1 MGSVMRGLISD
12 QPLLISSLL
21 DHADRVSG
29 DREIVSRS
37 VEGPIHR
44 YTYRDA
50 HTRSRQLANAL
61 SALGV
66 ELGERIATLAWN
78 TYRHFEVYYAVS
90 GIGAITHTL
99 NPRLAPAQLIYII
112 NHAEDSYVFA
122 DVNLVPLIEAVAD
135 ELTSLK
141 GVVVMTD
148 KAHMPEANL
157 DNLICYEELID
168 SHSNDFDWPT
178 FDEHTASSLCY
189 TSGTTGNP
197 KGALYSHRSTILHAY
212 ASALPDVLNLAEREV
227 VLPVVPMFHVNAWG
241 IPYGATMTGAKLVF
255 PGPKLDGESIHEL
268 LVGEDV
274 TFAAGVPT
282 VWLSL
287 LNHWRENDTN
297 VPSLKRT
304 VIGGSAIPQ
313 SMLEAFQDE
322 FGVEVRHAWGM
333 TEMSPLG
340 TVCLIKPSMA
350 GADKAALN
358 RLQIKQGRAVYGV
371 DMKIVD
377 EQGKKLPHD
386 GKAYGELMVRG
397 PWITSGYY
405 KLEDSD
411 AHGDDG
417 WFATGDVCTID
428 SDGYMEITDRSK
440 DVIKSGGE
448 WISSIDLENQ
458 AMGHPDVQQAAVI
471 GVPHPKWDE
480 RPLLI
485 VVPAPDKTPD
495 LAAVNEYLS
504 DKVAK
509 WWLPD
514 DMVLVD
520 ELPLGATGKVLKTKL
535 REQFG
540 DHKLPTS

>member
-1 MGSVMRGLISD
+1 MRGLIMD
-12 QPLLISSLL
+12 RPLMISALL
-21 DHADRVSG
+21 AHADRVSG

-44 YTYRDA
+44 YTYHDS

-61 SALGV
+61 LALDV
-66 ELGERIATLAWN
+66 KLGDRIATLAWN
-78 TYRHFEVYYAVS
+78 TYRHFETYYAVS

-99 NPRLAPAQLIYII
+99 NPRLAPAQLTYII
-112 NHAEDSYVFA
+112 NHAEDSYIFV
-122 DVNLVPLIEAVAD
+122 DLDLVPLIELVTAD
-135 ELTSLK
+135 LVSVK

-148 KAHMPEANL
+148 VAHMPEAKI
-157 DNLICYEELID
+157 DNLLCYEQLIANHTD
-168 SHSNDFDWPT
+168 DFDWPE
-178 FDEHTASSLCY
+178 FDENTASSLCY

-197 KGALYSHRSTILHAY
+197 KGALYSHRSTIIHAY

-255 PGPKLDGESIHEL
+255 PGPKLDGASIHEL
-268 LVGEDV
+268 LVAEEV

-282 VWLSL
+282 VWLGL
-287 LNHWRENDTN
+287 LNYWRENNTR
-297 VPSLKRT
+297 VPTLERT
-304 VIGGSAIPQ
+304 VIGGTAIPQ
-313 SMLEAFQDE
+313 SMIEAFQEE
-322 FGVEVRHAWGM
+322 FGVQVRHAWGM

-340 TVCLIKPSMA
+340 TVSLVKPRVPET
-350 GADKAALN
+350 DKAA
-358 RLQIKQGRAVYGV
+358 RYRVQIKQGRPVFGV

-377 EQGKKLPHD
+377 EQGQALAHD
-386 GKAYGELMVRG
+386 GKAFGELMVRG
-397 PWITSGYY
+397 PWITSGYF
-405 KLEDSD
+405 KLDYSE
-411 AHGDDG
+411 AHDNDG

-428 SDGYMEITDRSK
+428 PDGYMEVTDRSK

-458 AMGHPDVQQAAVI
+458 AMGHPDVMQAAVI
-471 GVPHPKWDE
+471 GVAHPKWDE

-485 VVPAPDKTPD
+485 VVPAAGKTPD
-495 LAAVNEYLS
+495 LVSINAYLS

-514 DMVLVD
+514 DMIVV
-520 ELPLGATGKVLKTKL
+520 ESLPLGATGKVLKTKL

-540 DHKLPTS
+540 GHILPTA

>member
-1 MGSVMRGLISD
+1 MRGLIMD
-12 QPLLISSLL
+12 RPLMISTLL
-21 DHADRVSG
+21 EHADRVSG

-44 YTYRDA
+44 YTYHDA
-50 HTRSRQLANAL
+50 HARSRQLANAL
-61 SALGV
+61 TALDV
-66 ELGERIATLAWN
+66 KLGDRIATLAWN
-78 TYRHFEVYYAVS
+78 TYRHFETYYAVS

-99 NPRLAPAQLIYII
+99 NPRLAPAQLAYIV
-112 NHAEDSYVFA
+112 NHAEDSYIFVDA
-122 DVNLVPLIEAVAD
+122 DLVPLIELVAGD
-135 ELTSLK
+135 ITSVK

-148 KAHMPEANL
+148 SAHMPEAKI
-157 DNLICYEELID
+157 DNLLCYEELIG
-168 SHSNDFDWPT
+168 SHTDELVWPE
-178 FDEHTASSLCY
+178 FDENTASSLCY

-268 LVGEDV
+268 LVAEEV

-282 VWLSL
+282 VWLGL
-287 LNHWRENDTN
+287 LNYWRENNTL

-304 VIGGSAIPQ
+304 VIGGTAIPQ
-313 SMLEAFQDE
+313 SMIEAFQEE
-322 FGVEVRHAWGM
+322 FGVQVRHAWGM

-340 TVCLIKPSMA
+340 TICLVKPNVPE
-350 GADKAALN
+350 ADKAA
-358 RLQIKQGRAVYGV
+358 RYRTQIKQGRPVYGV

-377 EQGKKLPHD
+377 DEGTELPHD
-386 GKAYGELMVRG
+386 GEAYGELMVRG
-397 PWITSGYY
+397 PWITSGYF
-405 KLEDSD
+405 KLDHSE
-411 AHGDDG
+411 AHDNDG

-428 SDGYMEITDRSK
+428 PDGYMEVTDRSK

-458 AMGHPDVQQAAVI
+458 AMGHPDIMQAAVI
-471 GVPHPKWDE
+471 GVAHPKWDE

-485 VVPAPDKTPD
+485 VIPAAGKTPE
-495 LAAVNEYLS
+495 LASVNAYLS

-514 DMVLVD
+514 DMIVVD
-520 ELPLGATGKVLKTKL
+520 SLPIGPTGKVLKTKL

-540 DHKLPTS
+540 DHKLPTA

>member
-1 MGSVMRGLISD
+1 MRGLIMD
-12 QPLLISSLL
+12 RPLLISALL
-21 DHADRVSG
+21 EHADRVSG

-44 YTYRDA
+44 YTYHDA
-50 HTRSRQLANAL
+50 HTRSRHLANAL
-61 SALGV
+61 TALGV
-66 ELGERIATLAWN
+66 ELGDRIATLAWN
-78 TYRHFEVYYAVS
+78 TYRHFETYYAVS

-99 NPRLAPAQLIYII
+99 NPRLAPAQFTYIV
-112 NHAEDSYVFA
+112 NHAEDSYIFA
-122 DVNLVPLIEAVAD
+122 DADLVPLIEMVASD
-135 ELTSLK
+135 LTSVK

-148 KAHMPEANL
+148 AAHMPEAKI
-157 DNLICYEELID
+157 DNLLCYEELIG
-168 SHSNDFDWPT
+168 SHSADFAWPE
-178 FDEHTASSLCY
+178 FDENTASSLCY

-197 KGALYSHRSTILHAY
+197 KGALYSHRSTIIHAY

-255 PGPKLDGESIHEL
+255 PGPKLDGASIHEL

-282 VWLSL
+282 VWLGL
-287 LNHWRENDTN
+287 LQYWRENNTR
-297 VPSLKRT
+297 VPTLERT
-304 VIGGSAIPQ
+304 VIGGTAIPQ
-313 SMLEAFQDE
+313 SMIEAFQEE

-340 TVCLIKPSMA
+340 TICLVKPQLA
-350 GADKAALN
+350 DADKAT
-358 RLQIKQGRAVYGV
+358 RYRVQIKQGRPVFGV

-377 EQGKKLPHD
+377 EEGQELPHD
-386 GKAYGELMVRG
+386 GKAYGELLVRG
-397 PWITSGYY
+397 PWITSSYF
-405 KLEDSD
+405 KLENSE
-411 AHGDDG
+411 AHDHDG

-428 SDGYMEITDRSK
+428 PEGYMEITDRSK

-458 AMGHPDVQQAAVI
+458 AMGHPDVMQAAVI
-471 GVPHPKWDE
+471 GVTHPKWDE

-485 VVPAPDKTPD
+485 VVPAADKTPD
-495 LAAVNEYLS
+495 LTSINEYLS

-514 DMVLVD
+514 DMIVVD
-520 ELPLGATGKVLKTKL
+520 SLPIGATGKVLKTKL

-540 DHKLPTS
+540 DHKLPTA

>member
-1 MGSVMRGLISD
+1 MRGLIMD
-12 QPLLISSLL
+12 RPLLISSLL
-21 DHADRVSG
+21 EHADRVSG

-66 ELGERIATLAWN
+66 ELGDRIATLAWN

-99 NPRLAPAQLIYII
+99 NPRLAPEQFIYIV
-112 NHAEDSYVFA
+112 NHAEDSYIFA
-122 DVNLVPLIEAVAD
+122 DTNMVPLIEAVTG

-141 GVVVMTD
+141 GVIVMTD
-148 KAHMPEANL
+148 RAHMPEAKI
-157 DNLICYEELID
+157 DNLMCYEELID
-168 SHSNDFDWPT
+168 SHSDEFVWPE
-178 FDEHTASSLCY
+178 FDENTASSLCY

-197 KGALYSHRSTILHAY
+197 KGALYSHRSTVIHAY

-227 VLPVVPMFHVNAWG
+227 MLPVVPMFHVNAWG

-268 LVGEDV
+268 LVAEEV

-282 VWLSL
+282 VWLGL
-287 LNHWRENDTN
+287 LNYWRENNTR
-297 VPSLKRT
+297 VPTLERT
-304 VIGGSAIPQ
+304 VIGGTAIPQ
-313 SMLEAFQDE
+313 SMLQAFQDE

-340 TVCLIKPSMA
+340 TVSIVKPNKTQ
-350 GADKAALN
+350 ADKAD
-358 RLQIKQGRAVYGV
+358 RERVQIKQGRPVFGV
-371 DMKIVD
+371 ELKIVD
-377 EQGKKLPHD
+377 DQGKELPHD

-397 PWITSGYY
+397 PWITSGYF
-405 KLEDSD
+405 KIENSE

-428 SDGYMEITDRSK
+428 PDGYMEVTDRSK

-458 AMGHPDVQQAAVI
+458 AMGHPDVMQAAVI

-485 VVPAPDKTPD
+485 VVPAADKKPE

-514 DMVLVD
+514 DMIVVD
-520 ELPLGATGKVLKTKL
+520 SLPLGATGKVLKTKL

-540 DHKLPTS
+540 DHKLPTA

>member
-1 MGSVMRGLISD
+1 MRGLIMD
-12 QPLLISSLL
+12 RPLLISSLL
-21 DHADRVSG
+21 EHADRVSG

-37 VEGPIHR
+37 VAGPIHR

-50 HTRSRQLANAL
+50 HTRSRQMANAL
-61 SALGV
+61 TALGV
-66 ELGERIATLAWN
+66 ELGDRIATLAWN
-78 TYRHFEVYYAVS
+78 TYSHFEIYYAVS

-99 NPRLAPAQLIYII
+99 NPRLSPEQLTYIV
-112 NHAEDSYVFA
+112 NHAEDSYIFA
-122 DVNLVPLIEAVAD
+122 DADLVPLIEAVAG

-141 GVVVMTD
+141 GVIVMTD
-148 KAHMPEANL
+148 RAHMPEAKIE
-157 DNLICYEELID
+157 NLICYEELID
-168 SHSNDFDWPT
+168 RHSDDFDWPE
-178 FDEHTASSLCY
+178 FDENTASSLCY

-212 ASALPDVLNLAEREV
+212 ASALPDTLHLAESEV

-268 LVGEDV
+268 LVSEGV

-282 VWLSL
+282 VWLGL
-287 LNHWRENDTN
+287 LSYWRENNTS
-297 VPSLKRT
+297 VPTLKRT
-304 VIGGSAIPQ
+304 VIGGTAIPP

-340 TVCLIKPSMA
+340 TVSLIKPRLA
-350 GADKAALN
+350 DADKAT
-358 RLQIKQGRAVYGV
+358 RHRVQIKQGRPVYGV

-377 EQGKKLPHD
+377 DQDKELPHD
-386 GKAYGELMVRG
+386 GKAYGELKVRG
-397 PWITSGYY
+397 PWITSGYF
-405 KLEDSD
+405 KLDDSA

-428 SDGYMEITDRSK
+428 PDGYMEVTDRSK

-458 AMGHPDVQQAAVI
+458 AMGHPDVMHAAVI

-495 LAAVNEYLS
+495 LAAINEYLS
-504 DKVAK
+504 GKVAK

-514 DMVLVD
+514 DMVVVD
-520 ELPLGATGKVLKTKL
+520 SLPIGATGKVLKTKL

-540 DHKLPTS
+540 NYKLPTA